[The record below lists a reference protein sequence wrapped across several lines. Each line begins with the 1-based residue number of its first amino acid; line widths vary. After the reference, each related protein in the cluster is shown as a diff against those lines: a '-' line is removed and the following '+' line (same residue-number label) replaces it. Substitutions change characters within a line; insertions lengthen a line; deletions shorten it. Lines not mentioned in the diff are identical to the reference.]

1 MENVPNSLKY
11 IQDSYTPEELDLPR
25 EYSNLIIKHKNIL
38 IASDYSSPQARKRA
52 ICGDYILPKK
62 SETINYIDSVLS
74 VLGPPINSIKLE
86 IIDPFYEHIII
97 KKDELTDHFYDSELP
112 QDWVLKARKLKRD
125 HGYMGK
131 MDFPDRTNRHCR
143 TIMATESYC
152 SRESIIFAKENSD
165 KYRAPTIRELAS
177 LMGFPITYQFV
188 GPSTTVKHKQIGNA
202 VCVHLSM
209 ALAKAIKEYNNLNLS
224 KNKEHLIIDKPF
236 NLNSLT
242 EPLYSKHEIKP
253 KKYNTKF
260 KEHIPYLKISQY
272 RVELDNTDS
281 NFENKE
287 IVFNVRLHKGTGKKA
302 TCTIL
307 NMEYDNQELNKT
319 IEDTF
324 KDHVYSAK
332 ILHEKHCNCNTSSHY
347 SPTEI
352 LNKTAEIINSQLLP
366 SEPSVPNV
374 AKSQRPVK
382 NRQSTELPYKIYL
395 GYYILGKVI
404 NPLMHSLLN

>member
-1 MENVPNSLKY
+1 MDPGLHFLCN
-11 IQDSYTPEELDLPR
+11 
-25 EYSNLIIKHKNIL
+25 IIL
-38 IASDYSSPQARKRA
+38 
-52 ICGDYILPKK
+52 
-62 SETINYIDSVLS
+62 
-74 VLGPPINSIKLE
+74 
-86 IIDPFYEHIII
+86 

-287 IVFNVRLHKGTGKKA
+287 IVFNVRLHKGTGKKSH
-302 TCTIL
+302 L
-307 NMEYDNQELNKT
+307 YD
-319 IEDTF
+319 
-324 KDHVYSAK
+324 S
-332 ILHEKHCNCNTSSHY
+332 KHG
-347 SPTEI
+347 I
-352 LNKTAEIINSQLLP
+352 
-366 SEPSVPNV
+366 
-374 AKSQRPVK
+374 R
-382 NRQSTELPYKIYL
+382 
-395 GYYILGKVI
+395 
-404 NPLMHSLLN
+404 